1 MEPLLKSTITK
12 GQDAISKAWS
22 SATNESNKSRSIF
35 GLGLCVGLLSALM
48 ISSIFSS
55 RSREITSEAWVLT
68 VTLRFKT
75 VADKE
80 SFNGFFVPLSQFVR
94 KTETGCLSYIVS
106 ESDKDPKQLC
116 TYKMHS
122 GKLFNNHAFNN
133 NNDQDVN
140 IYTFPPTEQEID
152 REKHLP
158 RTRTGAN
165 ALLGTSTRAKRW
177 GALTMQMWQ
186 IPADHPRQQKQYCVN
201 LAKEAGEDSVPKAFY
216 MNESISAVSTFY
228 LLHMKGPTMVH
239 DIGIVAK
246 KCGYHQAH
254 EGCETKFKFVGRRW
268 HSNCMSNSTSQGK
281 KWEELFPPVLTTPIA
296 TTALQLSSSSSFS
309 DAGNTNDATLIST
322 ENSHMCFPHEVSL
335 S

>member
-106 ESDKDPKQLC
+106 ESDKDPKQLLILERYINKDEYLKVHK
-116 TYKMHS
+116 TSKEFL
-122 GKLFNNHAFNN
+122 LF
-133 NNDQDVN
+133 
-140 IYTFPPTEQEID
+140 
-152 REKHLP
+152 REKL
-158 RTRTGAN
+158 AQMQ
-165 ALLGTSTRAKRW
+165 AKGRVAVD
-177 GALTMQMWQ
+177 GQS
-186 IPADHPRQQKQYCVN
+186 Y
-201 LAKEAGEDSVPKAFY
+201 KEFGV
-216 MNESISAVSTFY
+216 
-228 LLHMKGPTMVH
+228 
-239 DIGIVAK
+239 
-246 KCGYHQAH
+246 GYI
-254 EGCETKFKFVGRRW
+254 
-268 HSNCMSNSTSQGK
+268 N
-281 KWEELFPPVLTTPIA
+281 
-296 TTALQLSSSSSFS
+296 
-309 DAGNTNDATLIST
+309 
-322 ENSHMCFPHEVSL
+322 
-335 S
+335 